1 MILVSKV
8 SGDLAQLN
16 LEVVFF
22 FLSAGFRLPLLSK
35 AYIILSRKSNLR
47 PVNGNPICLQ
57 MSVSSSFDQYHWLNW
72 VPVVNVFQLGREYH
86 MFEVAYKIDHMPSI
100 AASIA
105 DLMQV
110 PVESHKFGVAN
121 EIMVGSLEFYRLEE
135 GLSIQI
141 SKFEPNMVF
150 KVKRDG
156 SYFEN
161 LFILDFHLTGVAKLN
176 VTDQRII
183 SNHHNGLVHG
193 AYFASAGVES
203 HAIFPPGFYN
213 EEFHIVMD
221 KSWLKDFF
229 QSEVQNVFEKLEL
242 AAPFFMFERLRSK
255 LSALLLQI
263 FKSNPNQE
271 FRKSFLHGKTLELL
285 SLFFAQLKNRGENL
299 EFGVSNYNDVSR
311 LFDLM
316 TFVDEHLGEVLNLN
330 LLTKKVG
337 FSECKLQKL
346 SRAVLGKSIFQENT
360 ESRMLTALEV
370 LGERR
375 HSISEI
381 GHMVG
386 YNNMSH
392 FSRAFKKVNGFLP
405 SDYLKTLP

>member
-1 MILVSKV
+1 M
-8 SGDLAQLN
+8 
-16 LEVVFF
+16 LE
-22 FLSAGFRLPLLSK
+22 
-35 AYIILSRKSNLR
+35 I
-47 PVNGNPICLQ
+47 
-57 MSVSSSFDQYHWLNW
+57 
-72 VPVVNVFQLGREYH
+72 
-86 MFEVAYKIDHMPSI
+86 AYKIDHMTSI
-100 AASIA
+100 AANIA
-105 DLMQV
+105 QLMEV
-110 PVESHKFGVAN
+110 PVEGNKFNVAN
-121 EIMVGSLEFYRLEE
+121 EIMEGSLEFYRLDE
-135 GLSIQI
+135 GLSIQV
-141 SKFEPNMVF
+141 SKFEPSVAF
-150 KVKRDG
+150 KVKRLG
-156 SYFEN
+156 SNFEN
-161 LFILDFHLTGVAKLN
+161 LLILDFHLTGVAKLN
-176 VTDQRII
+176 VTDSRVATE
-183 SNHHNGLVHG
+183 NYNGLVHG

-221 KSWLKDFF
+221 KTWLKDFF
-229 QSEVQNVFEKLEL
+229 QIEIQSVFEKLEL
-242 AAPFFMFERLRSK
+242 AAPFFMYERLKSK

-316 TFVDEHLGEVLNLN
+316 TFVDEHLGELLSLN
-330 LLTKKVG
+330 LLTQKVG
-337 FSECKLQKL
+337 FSESKLQKL
-346 SRAVLGKSIFQENT
+346 SRAVLGKSIFQEIT
-360 ESRMLTALEV
+360 ERRMLKALEV

-375 HSISEI
+375 HSISEV

>member
-1 MILVSKV
+1 MT
-8 SGDLAQLN
+8 
-16 LEVVFF
+16 
-22 FLSAGFRLPLLSK
+22 
-35 AYIILSRKSNLR
+35 
-47 PVNGNPICLQ
+47 
-57 MSVSSSFDQYHWLNW
+57 
-72 VPVVNVFQLGREYH
+72 
-86 MFEVAYKIDHMPSI
+86 SI
-100 AASIA
+100 AANIA
-105 DLMQV
+105 QLMEV
-110 PVESHKFGVAN
+110 PVEGNKFNVAN
-121 EIMVGSLEFYRLEE
+121 EIMEGSLEFYRLDE
-135 GLSIQI
+135 GLSIQV
-141 SKFEPNMVF
+141 SKFEPSVAF
-150 KVKRDG
+150 KVKRLG
-156 SYFEN
+156 SNFEN
-161 LFILDFHLTGVAKLN
+161 LLILDFHLTGVAKLN
-176 VTDQRII
+176 VTDSRVATE
-183 SNHHNGLVHG
+183 NYNGLVHG

-221 KSWLKDFF
+221 KTWLKDFF
-229 QSEVQNVFEKLEL
+229 QIEIQSVFEKLEL
-242 AAPFFMFERLRSK
+242 AAPFFMYERLKSK

-316 TFVDEHLGEVLNLN
+316 TFVDEHLGELLSLN
-330 LLTKKVG
+330 LLTQKVG
-337 FSECKLQKL
+337 FSESKLQKL
-346 SRAVLGKSIFQENT
+346 SRAVLGKSIFQEIT
-360 ESRMLTALEV
+360 ERRMLKALEV

-375 HSISEI
+375 HSISEV

>member
-1 MILVSKV
+1 M
-8 SGDLAQLN
+8 
-16 LEVVFF
+16 LEI
-22 FLSAGFRLPLLSK
+22 S
-35 AYIILSRKSNLR
+35 
-47 PVNGNPICLQ
+47 
-57 MSVSSSFDQYHWLNW
+57 
-72 VPVVNVFQLGREYH
+72 
-86 MFEVAYKIDHMPSI
+86 YKIDHMDSI
-100 AASIA
+100 ATHIA
-105 DLMQV
+105 AFMEIQV
-110 PVESHKFGVAN
+110 KGNRFNIAN
-121 EIMVGSLEFYRLEE
+121 EVMQGSVEFHRLAQ

-141 SKFEPNMVF
+141 SKFEPDKPF
-150 KVKRDG
+150 QIKRLG
-156 SYFEN
+156 SDLED

-176 VTDQRII
+176 VTDQRIV
-183 SNHHNGLVHG
+183 SNNYNGLVHG

-242 AAPFFMFERLRSK
+242 ATPFFMFERLRSK

-263 FKSNPNQE
+263 FKSNANQE

-337 FSECKLQKL
+337 FSESKLQKL
-346 SRAVLGKSIFQENT
+346 SRAVLGKSIFQEIT
-360 ESRMLTALEV
+360 ERRMLKALEV